1 MKLDDVLALC
11 RAGYTAAQI
20 AQFSELEDAS
30 HPGQPEQPTQPAQPE
45 QPAQP
50 AQPEQPAQPA
60 QPAQPDPMSAI
71 MEQLGLI
78 RDQIQSVNRS
88 GAQQPPSQEIPADQV
103 LANVIRP
110 ARPKKE
116 V

>member
-1 MKLDDVLALC
+1 
-11 RAGYTAAQI
+11 
-20 AQFSELEDAS
+20 
-30 HPGQPEQPTQPAQPE
+30 
-45 QPAQP
+45 
-50 AQPEQPAQPA
+50 
-60 QPAQPDPMSAI
+60 MSAI

-88 GAQQPPSQEIPADQV
+88 GAQQPPSQELTADQV

-110 ARPKKE
+110 ARSKKE

>member
-20 AQFSELEDAS
+20 AQLSELEDAS
-30 HPGQPEQPTQPAQPE
+30 SQPP
-45 QPAQP
+45 
-50 AQPEQPAQPA
+50 QPAQPA
-60 QPAQPDPMSAI
+60 QPAQQPALPDPMSAI

-78 RDQIQSVNRS
+78 RDQIQSANRS
-88 GAQQPPSQEIPADQV
+88 GAQQPPSQELTADQV

-110 ARPKKE
+110 AIPNKE